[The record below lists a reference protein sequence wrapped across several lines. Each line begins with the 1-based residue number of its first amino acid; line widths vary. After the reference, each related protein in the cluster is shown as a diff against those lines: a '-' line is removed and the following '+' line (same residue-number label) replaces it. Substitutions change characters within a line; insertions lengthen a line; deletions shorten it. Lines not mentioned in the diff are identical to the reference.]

1 MNILLTSVGRRS
13 YLVQYF
19 KEVIGEEGKV
29 HVSNSTELTPAF
41 TVADQSVVTP
51 LIYSDD
57 YIPFLISYC
66 KEHEISALISLFDI
80 DLPILSENK
89 KLFNDIGVKVIV
101 SDKPVIGICND
112 KYSTYRFLKQ
122 NGFLAPKTFL
132 SIDET
137 LEAINNKEINYPLI
151 VKPRWGMGSI
161 GVLTAENEEE
171 LLVFYKKSL
180 SHIKNS
186 YLKYES
192 NENLNESVIIQEKL
206 NGQEYG
212 LDVINDLNKEYKNTV
227 VKVKHAMR
235 SGETDCAE
243 TVNDFRFKELG
254 ASISKKLGHIGNLDV
269 DVFIVGDSLYILEMN
284 ARFGGGYPFSHVA
297 GVNLP
302 QAIVNWVEGKPVSE
316 DLLNERFDVLAHKDL
331 SIIKINSSDKN
342 IRKVK
347 NNVEIKQLKN
357 KEDILRILNEFDE
370 VFSPSI
376 SEKVDNISDYAS
388 KLSENAYVYVAYG
401 TQNLGFV
408 TLYANDYES
417 KIAYI
422 SFIGVKK
429 EAQNMK
435 IGKKLL
441 KDCFEKSA
449 KLGMKHIKLEVQ
461 KENLNAI
468 EFYKRNGFAYL
479 NEASSK
485 SVYLIKEI

>member
-19 KEVIGEEGKV
+19 KEVIGEEGEV

-66 KEHEISALISLFDI
+66 KEHEICALISLFDI
-80 DLPILSENK
+80 DLPILSVNK
-89 KLFNDIGVKVIV
+89 KLFNDIGVKMIV
-101 SDKPVIGICND
+101 SDKPVIDVCND
-112 KYSTYRFLKQ
+112 KYTTYKFLKQ
-122 NGFLAPKTFL
+122 NGFLTPRTFI
-132 SIDET
+132 SMHET

-161 GVLTAENEEE
+161 GVLIAENEEE

-180 SHIKNS
+180 SQIKNS

-192 NENLNESVIIQEKL
+192 NDNLNESVIIQEKL

-254 ASISKKLGHIGNLDV
+254 GSISKKLGHIGNLDV
-269 DVFIVGDSLYILEMN
+269 DVFLVGDCLYILEMN
-284 ARFGGGYPFSHVA
+284 ARLGGGYPFSHMA

-302 QAIVNWVEGKPVSE
+302 QAIVNWVEGKDASE
-316 DLLNERFDVLAHKDL
+316 DLLNERYGVLAHKDI
-331 SIIKINSSDKN
+331 SIIQINSSGKN
-342 IRKVK
+342 FKNAE
-347 NNVEIKQLKN
+347 NNVDIKQIKN
-357 KEDILRILNEFDE
+357 KKDILRTLNEFDK

-376 SEKVDNISDYAS
+376 SEKVDSISDYAS

-401 TQNLGFV
+401 SQNLGFI
-408 TLYANDYES
+408 TLYANDNDN
-417 KIAYI
+417 KTAYI
-422 SFIGVKK
+422 SFIGVKR

-435 IGKKLL
+435 IGRRLL
-441 KDCFEKSA
+441 KVCFEKSA
-449 KLGMKHIKLEVQ
+449 ELGMRHIKLEVQ
-461 KENLNAI
+461 KENHSAV
-468 EFYKRNGFAYL
+468 EFYIKYGFSYL
-479 NEASSK
+479 GEASSK
-485 SVYLIKEI
+485 SVYLTKEI

>member
-19 KEVIGEEGKV
+19 KEVIGEEGEV

-80 DLPILSENK
+80 DLPILSANK

-101 SDKPVIGICND
+101 SDKPVIDVCND
-112 KYSTYRFLKQ
+112 KYSTYRYLKQ

-137 LEAINNKEINYPLI
+137 LEAINNKETNYPLI

-161 GVLTAENEEE
+161 GVLVAENEEE

-192 NENLNESVIIQEKL
+192 SENLNESVIIQEKL

-243 TVNDFRFKELG
+243 TVNSLRLKTLG
-254 ASISKKLGHIGNLDV
+254 SSISKKLSHIGNLDV
-269 DVFIVGDSLYILEMN
+269 DVFMVNDKPYILEMN
-284 ARFGGGYPFSHVA
+284 ARFGGGYPFSHIA
-297 GVNLP
+297 GINLP
-302 QAIVNWVEGKPVSE
+302 QAIINWVKGEYVPE
-316 DLLNERFDVLAHKDL
+316 DILNERFGVLSHKNL
-331 SIIKINSSDKN
+331 NIIEMNTTKVNPISDKTVYIN
-342 IRKVK
+342 QVSTSQ
-347 NNVEIKQLKN
+347 E
-357 KEDILRILNEFDE
+357 ILNVLYEFND
-370 VFSPSI
+370 VFTTP
-376 SEKVDNISDYAS
+376 ISDKVNNMKDYS
-388 KLSENAYVYVAYG
+388 KKLSSSSFVFVASGDDNY
-401 TQNLGFV
+401 GFV
-408 TLYANDYES
+408 TLYAND
-417 KIAYI
+417 KQDKTAYI
-422 SFIGVKK
+422 SFIGVKEK
-429 EAQNMK
+429 SRNMK
-435 IGKKLL
+435 IGRRLLDTCFKKSL
-441 KDCFEKSA
+441 EQ
-449 KLGMKHIKLEVQ
+449 GMKYIKLEVQ
-461 KENLNAI
+461 SHNNIAKQ
-468 EFYKRNGFAYL
+468 FYKNNGFTFS
-479 NEASSK
+479 EKASPNSI
-485 SVYLIKEI
+485 YLIKNL